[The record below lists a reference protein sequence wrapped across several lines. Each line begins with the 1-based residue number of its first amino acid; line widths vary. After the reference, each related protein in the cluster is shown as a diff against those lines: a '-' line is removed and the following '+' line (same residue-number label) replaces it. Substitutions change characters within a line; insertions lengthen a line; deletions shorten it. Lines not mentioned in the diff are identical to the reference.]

1 MNRIGFGFDSHRFE
15 KGKPLMLGGVEV
27 PHDRGL
33 AGHSDG
39 DAALH
44 ALIDALFGAA
54 GLADIG
60 EHFPNTDPQ
69 WKGIASSEL
78 VTEAF
83 AELTEMGWTVVNCD
97 LTIVAEQPKL
107 DEHKPVMRERIADL
121 LGLDT
126 SAVTVKA
133 KTAEGMGLIGAG
145 EGVAVF
151 AVVLLEEAEG

>member
-83 AELTEMGWTVVNCD
+83 AELTEMGWTGVNCD
-97 LTIVAEQPKL
+97 L
-107 DEHKPVMRERIADL
+107 
-121 LGLDT
+121 
-126 SAVTVKA
+126 
-133 KTAEGMGLIGAG
+133 AEGMGLVGAG

-151 AVVLLEEAEG
+151 TVVLLEEAEG